1 MSVLVY
7 TESDQGKFKKVA
19 LEVASYGKVVAD
31 QLGTTVTAITINADD
46 TSVLGQYGV
55 DKVLKV
61 SNSTLDTFNAKTYA
75 DVIRQASEK
84 EAAKVVVVS
93 SSADSK
99 YMAPLLAIGLNAGY
113 ASNVV
118 EAPSSTSPFTVKRT
132 AFTNKAFNFTSINTD
147 VKLVGVSKNSFGLVE
162 SNGSATNEDFSPSIL
177 ENSIQ
182 VDSVDKVTGKVTIAD
197 AEIVV
202 SGGRGLKGP
211 ENWGMIEELADVLG
225 AATACSKPVSDL
237 GWRPHSEHVGQT
249 GKPVASNLYI
259 AIGIS
264 GAIQH
269 LAGINASKVK
279 VVINTD
285 AEAPFFK
292 AADYGVVG
300 DAFEVVPKL
309 IEKLKE
315 FKAQNAERIVIFSTN
330 FFYNLALINLIILN

>member
-7 TESDQGKFKKVA
+7 TESDKGNFKKLA
-19 LEVASYGKVVAD
+19 LEVASYGKAVAN
-31 QLGTTVTAITINADD
+31 QLGTTVTAITINAKD
-46 TSVLGQYGV
+46 TSVLGTYGV
-55 DKVLKV
+55 DKVLSVNDSK
-61 SNSTLDTFNAKTYA
+61 LDTFNAKTFAEIIKQAA
-75 DVIRQASEK
+75 DK
-84 EAAKVVVVS
+84 EGTKVVILS

-99 YMAPLLAIGLNAGY
+99 YLAPLLAVGLDAGY

-118 EAPSSTSPFTVKRT
+118 GIPSNTAPFTVKRT
-132 AFTNKAFNFTSINTD
+132 AFTNKAFNLTTINTE
-147 VKLVGVSKNSFGLVE
+147 VKVVGVSNNSFGLVE
-162 SNGSATNEDFSPSIL
+162 SKANATSENFSPSIP
-177 ENSIQ
+177 ENGVH
-182 VDSVDKVTGKVTIAD
+182 VDSVEKVTGKITIAD

-211 ENWGMIEELADVLG
+211 ENWGMIEELAQVLG

-249 GKPVASNLYI
+249 GKPVAANLYI

-285 AEAPFFK
+285 PEAPFFK

-300 DAFEVVPKL
+300 DAFQVVPSL
-309 IEKLKE
+309 IEKLKA
-315 FKAQNAERIVIFSTN
+315 FKAQQ
-330 FFYNLALINLIILN
+330 

>member
-7 TESDQGKFKKVA
+7 TESEQGAFKKA
-19 LEVASYGKVVAD
+19 AFEVASYAKAVANT
-31 QLGTTVTAITINADD
+31 LGTTVTAVAINAND
-46 TSVLGQYGV
+46 TSSLGNYGV
-55 DKVLKV
+55 DKVLNIT
-61 SNSTLDTFNAKTYA
+61 NSQLDNFNAKAYA
-75 DVIRQASEK
+75 SAINQAAEK
-84 EAAKVVVVS
+84 ESAKVVIVS
-93 SSADSK
+93 SSANSK
-99 YMAPLLAIGLNAGY
+99 YLAPLLAVGLNAGY

-118 EAPSSTSPFTVKRT
+118 EVPSSTSPFTVKRT
-132 AFTNKAFNFTSINTD
+132 VFTNKAFETTQINTD
-147 VKLVGVSKNSFGLVE
+147 VKIVGVSNNAFGLVE
-162 SNGSATNEDFSPSIL
+162 NSGSASAEDFSPSIPEL
-177 ENSIQ
+177 GVTVE
-182 VDSVDKVTGKVTIAD
+182 SVDKASDKVTIAD

-202 SGGRGLKGP
+202 SAGRGLKGP

-285 AEAPFFK
+285 PEAPFFK

-300 DAFEVVPKL
+300 DAFQVVPEL
-309 IEKLKE
+309 IEKLKA
-315 FKAQNAERIVIFSTN
+315 FKAQ
-330 FFYNLALINLIILN
+330 

>member
-7 TESDQGKFKKVA
+7 TESENGSFKKIA
-19 LEVASYGKVVAD
+19 FEVASYAKAVANA
-31 QLGTTVTAITINADD
+31 LGTTVTAVTIHADD
-46 TSVLGQYGV
+46 TSKLGAYGV
-55 DKVLKV
+55 DKVLNINLPDLK
-61 SNSTLDTFNAKTYA
+61 TFDAKLYA
-75 DVIRQASEK
+75 AAIKQAAEK
-84 EAAKVVVVS
+84 ESTKVIILS
-93 SSADSK
+93 SSINSK
-99 YMAPLLAIGLNAGY
+99 YLAPLLAIGLQAGY

-118 EAPSSTSPFTVKRT
+118 QAPISTAPFKVKRS
-132 AFTNKAFNFTSINTD
+132 AFTNKAFEITQIDTD
-147 VKLVGVSKNSFGLVE
+147 IKIIGVSNNSFGLVE
-162 SNGSATNEDFSPSIL
+162 NNVSSESEDFEPSLPSSGI
-177 ENSIQ
+177 N
-182 VDSVDKVTGKVTIAD
+182 VTSVDKATNKVSIAD

-211 ENWGMIEELADVLG
+211 ENWGMIEELAEVLG

-237 GWRPHSEHVGQT
+237 GWRPHGEHVGQT

-279 VVINTD
+279 LVINND
-285 AEAPFFK
+285 PEAPFFK

-309 IEKLKE
+309 IEKLKA
-315 FKAQNAERIVIFSTN
+315 FKAQQ
-330 FFYNLALINLIILN
+330 

>member
-7 TESDQGKFKKVA
+7 TESENGKFKKAA
-19 LEVASYGKVVAD
+19 LEVVSYAKAVAD
-31 QLGTTVTAITINADD
+31 QMGTTVTAVAINADD
-46 TSVLGQYGV
+46 NDSLGAYGAS
-55 DKVLKV
+55 KVLSVKDD
-61 SNSTLDTFNAKTYA
+61 SLNNFNAKKHA
-75 DVIRQASEK
+75 AVIEQAAKNES
-84 EAAKVVVVS
+84 AKVVVLS

-99 YMAPLLAIGLNAGY
+99 YLAPLLAVGLDAGY
-113 ASNVV
+113 VSNVV
-118 EAPSSTSPFTVKRT
+118 EAPSNTSPFTVKRT
-132 AFTNKAFNFTSINTD
+132 AFTNKAFANTEINTD
-147 VKLVGVSKNSFGLVE
+147 VKIVGLSNNSYGIVE
-162 SNGSATNEDFSPSIL
+162 AGGSASVEDFSPSIPDSGVSV
-177 ENSIQ
+177 E
-182 VDSVDKVTGKVTIAD
+182 SVDKATDKVSIAD
-197 AEIVV
+197 AEVVV

-279 VVINTD
+279 VVVNTD
-285 AEAPFFK
+285 PEAPFFK

-300 DAFEVVPKL
+300 DAFEVVPAL
-309 IEKLKE
+309 IEKLKA
-315 FKAQNAERIVIFSTN
+315 FKAQNA
-330 FFYNLALINLIILN
+330 